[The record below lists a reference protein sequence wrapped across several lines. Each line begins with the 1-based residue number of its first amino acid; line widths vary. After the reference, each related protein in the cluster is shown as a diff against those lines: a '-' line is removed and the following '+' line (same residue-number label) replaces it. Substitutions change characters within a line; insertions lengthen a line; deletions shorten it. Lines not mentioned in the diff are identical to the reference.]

1 MGLTRVLETSFAL
14 SIVRERIVK
23 NPLSLP
29 PWGEGVMCN
38 RGGHKREK
46 CVHEY
51 SVMCIFHQCHSVT
64 VSQRGCRESTVKST
78 AGQGT
83 SAYCRLR
90 EGGSTVK
97 SLQ

>member
-1 MGLTRVLETSFAL
+1 
-14 SIVRERIVK
+14 
-23 NPLSLP
+23 
-29 PWGEGVMCN
+29 MCN

-90 EGGSTVK
+90 GVYSKKSTVK
-97 SLQ
+97 STVGQGGSKGVYSREVYSSLGNSLYCRL

>member
-1 MGLTRVLETSFAL
+1 
-14 SIVRERIVK
+14 
-23 NPLSLP
+23 
-29 PWGEGVMCN
+29 MCN

-51 SVMCIFHQCHSVT
+51 SVMCIFHQCHSVA
-64 VSQRGCRESTVKST
+64 VSQCRRGGAGGLQST

-97 SLQ
+97 STVGQGGSKGSTVEKSTVVSGIPFTVDL